1 MNRRM
6 HPPRVC
12 HAIVAIL
19 LVAVSLGSGCRSTY
33 YNAWEKLGKHKRDLL
48 RDRVDAG
55 REDQREAEEQFQ
67 TTYERFKE
75 LSGYDGG
82 DIEPAYQKLNREYEA
97 CEKRAKEVRERIDSI
112 EQVASDLFEEWEEEI
127 DLIQNAALRRD
138 SQSKLRATQ
147 KRYGQLIQSMQSAET
162 KMEPVLVAFRDQV
175 LYLKHNL
182 NAQAIAALEG
192 TTVEIQRDI
201 DLLIRDLRTSI
212 READRFLETLEQT

>member
-1 MNRRM
+1 MTRRM
-6 HPPRVC
+6 HPLRVC
-12 HAIVAIL
+12 HAIVAVFC
-19 LVAVSLGSGCRSTY
+19 VAVTLGSGCRSTY
-33 YNAWEKLGKHKRDLL
+33 YSAWEKLGKHKRDLL

-55 REDQREAEEQFQ
+55 REDQRDVEEQFQ

-82 DIEPAYQKLNREYEA
+82 DIEPAYQKLNRDYEA
-97 CEKRAKEVRERIDSI
+97 CEKRAEEVRERIDSI

-127 DLIQNAALRRD
+127 GLIQNAALRRD
-138 SQSKLRATQ
+138 SQSKLRTTQ

-182 NAQAIAALEG
+182 NAQAIASLEG

-212 READRFLETLEQT
+212 QEADRFLETLEQT

>member
-1 MNRRM
+1 M
-6 HPPRVC
+6 HPLRIR

-19 LVAVSLGSGCRSTY
+19 LFAVTLGSGCRSTY

-97 CEKRAKEVRERIDSI
+97 CEKRAEEVRDRIDSI
-112 EQVASDLFEEWEEEI
+112 EQVAADLFEEWEEEI
-127 DLIQNAALRRD
+127 GLIQNAGLRQD

-147 KRYGQLIQSMQSAET
+147 KRYAQLIQSMQSAEA

-201 DLLIRDLRTSI
+201 DLLIRDLHTSI
-212 READRFLETLEQT
+212 KEADRFLETLEQK